1 MERGQLEDKVAALQA
16 QNDVAQSENE
26 NLRDLLSRL
35 QNENVVLK
43 NSPFTFAVPKNASN
57 TPSDQVAPVSPPTR
71 ESPASLF
78 GTASR
83 SSISAQSP
91 SEPAPRPSP
100 RPSIPSGDIDW
111 NSLTAFDPS
120 VLKLLDESP
129 QQTATD
135 GAMSMDFGFG
145 ENSTSKMQYT
155 TLASNPLFMSFAD
168 TFDTTPDNSS
178 GFNFDMQGMSPW
190 PSNQSDVNVT
200 MEDGS
205 SLDSLFGGQYME
217 PQPPVDF
224 NVLLKSPQSAL
235 SPVAHASVRS
245 TPTTGSS
252 PASNYSLFNTPRDSA
267 SSFSEEG
274 HDENTCP
281 KTKEEAAKKIAREGL
296 SSFAPPE
303 TSPVLRKGHDG
314 PFGSMVMCK
323 GSNFPKTAKSDQNIE
338 VLSAWR
344 SITSNPKFKVNFFS
358 HDMRY

>member
-1 MERGQLEDKVAALQA
+1 M
-16 QNDVAQSENE
+16 AQSENE

-43 NSPFTFAVPKNASN
+43 GSPFTFAVPKNAGN
-57 TPSDQVAPVSPPTR
+57 TPSDHATPASPPVR
-71 ESPASLF
+71 ESPTSVF
-78 GTASR
+78 GTAPP
-83 SSISAQSP
+83 SSMSAQS
-91 SEPAPRPSP
+91 SAESMSP
-100 RPSIPSGDIDW
+100 RPTIPSGDIDW

-120 VLKLLDESP
+120 MLKLLDESP

-145 ENSTSKMQYT
+145 ENSTSKIQYT

-168 TFDTTPDNSS
+168 TFDTTSSDNNGS
-178 GFNFDMQGMSPW
+178 GAGAFSFDMQGLSPW
-190 PSNQSDVNVT
+190 PSGQSDVNVT
-200 MEDGS
+200 MEDGG
-205 SLDSLFGGQYME
+205 SLESLFGGQYLD

-235 SPVAHASVRS
+235 SPVAHASIRS
-245 TPTTGSS
+245 TPTSGSS
-252 PASNYSLFNTPRDSA
+252 PGSNYSLFNTPRESA

-274 HDENTCP
+274 HDEGNCP

-296 SSFAPPE
+296 SSFAPAE
-303 TSPVLRKGHDG
+303 SSPVLRKGHDG

-323 GSNFPKTAKSDQNIE
+323 GSNFPKTAQSDQNIE

-344 SITSNPKFKVNFFS
+344 SITSNPKFKVRFAAV
-358 HDMRY
+358 DLR